1 MEITN
6 NNPFTRLDAYVKNIG
21 KEKDRVQGSPGEAP
35 KGGGLSEDTIAL
47 SPEAKQ
53 IQEAKK
59 LLDSLPDIR
68 EDMVSEIKE
77 QIEAGTYNID
87 SEKIAFRMIR
97 ESLLNEML

>member
-1 MEITN
+1 MEITGS
-6 NNPFTRLDAYVKNIG
+6 NPFARLDAYVKNIG
-21 KEKDRVQGSPGEAP
+21 KEKNRVQGSPKEASR
-35 KGGGLSEDTIAL
+35 GGGLSEDKIAL

-68 EDMVSEIKE
+68 EDKVAEIKE

-87 SEKIAFRMIR
+87 SEKIAYRMIR
-97 ESLLNEML
+97 ESLLNEMP